1 MGRKIV
7 RFFVE
12 GILIIT
18 IKLLFRV
25 KKIGEENV
33 PKEGACVLCA
43 NHISNWDPLTLVV
56 YTKRKVRTM
65 AKEELFNSR
74 FLRIIAWIF
83 EVFSVKRGTGDIEA
97 IKTSLKILKD
107 SDILAI
113 YPEGT
118 RKGMEKG
125 VKPKNGAVLIALK
138 AGVPIV
144 PVAMQGNFKPFKKV
158 RLIYGEPIYYN
169 KEEIDTKN
177 KDQIDELTNNLMKE
191 IVSLRDADYTS
202 KRLTKAKK

>member
-12 GILIIT
+12 GILRIT
-18 IKLLFRV
+18 LEFLFRV
-25 KKIGEENV
+25 KKIEEENV
-33 PKEGACVLCA
+33 PKEGACILCA
-43 NHISNWDPLTLVV
+43 NHISNWDPLTLVIC
-56 YTKRKVRTM
+56 TKRKVRM
-65 AKEELFNSR
+65 MSKEELFNSK

-83 EVFSVKRGTGDIEA
+83 EVFPVKRGTGDIEA

-107 SDILAI
+107 RDILAL

-125 VKPKNGAVLIALK
+125 IKPKNGAVLIALK

-144 PVAMQGNFKPFKKV
+144 PVAMQGEFKVFKKV
-158 RLIYGEPIYYN
+158 RLIYGKPIYYN

-191 IVSLRDADYTS
+191 IVALRDADYTS